1 VGRAALAR
9 LALVVCGALSPGC
22 YSPVGEL
29 VATHI
34 EPGGTLSAGLDGGPQ
49 TGIKGLADATSDP
62 MTVNGS
68 SALLVIGIVI
78 GDDDA
83 TATAAKP
90 MLLKDQAVTMSI
102 STVTRTQ
109 LGVHLNGRSCT
120 VVTGG
125 VALRP
130 DGKGHLDGEFSGTG
144 ADGCRVDGK
153 LAGVPIEE

>member
-1 VGRAALAR
+1 VTRSLLVFVGLSALA
-9 LALVVCGALSPGC
+9 AGC

-34 EPGGTLSAGLDGGPQ
+34 EPGGTLSAGLDGGPA
-49 TGIKGLADATSDP
+49 TGIKGLANATGDP
-62 MTVNGS
+62 MTIDGH

-90 MLLKDQAVTMSI
+90 MLLDDKSVTLSI
-102 STVTRTQ
+102 TPLTRTQ

-120 VVTGG
+120 VTQGG
-125 VALRP
+125 IALRP
-130 DGKGHLDGEFSGTG
+130 DGKGHIDGEFGGSGD
-144 ADGCRVDGK
+144 DGCRVDGK
-153 LAGVPIEE
+153 LAAIPIEE